1 MKMYETSFEL
11 GAIVTRPV
19 SRGVGRVEYFI
30 VENSFIDDEGKVFYD
45 ILEIYPVVN
54 ELKKITVRDVELLC
68 VAVKKE
74 KQWDVIISMIEKK
87 RKEKGLTPLNLIYNF
102 LLLMSRMELEDNPK
116 FINSPQ
122 NTYNLAVLD
131 MTDEVQY
138 HNFKTTDECLDS
150 INRLRELAKYLKT
163 DYFDDKISILFN
175 RLKELVEE
183 SNKKKNY

>member
-1 MKMYETSFEL
+1 MYENSFEL

-19 SRGVGRVEYFI
+19 SRGVGRIEYFI

-45 ILEIYPVVN
+45 ILEIYPVAKD
-54 ELKKITVRDVELLC
+54 LKKITVRDVELLC
-68 VAVKKE
+68 VTVKEE
-74 KQWDVIISMIEKK
+74 KQWDVIINMIEKK
-87 RKEKGLTPLNLIYNF
+87 RLEKDFSSLYLIYSF
-102 LLLMSRMELEDNPK
+102 LILMKRIDIDDKPK

-122 NTYNLAVLD
+122 NTHNLAVLD